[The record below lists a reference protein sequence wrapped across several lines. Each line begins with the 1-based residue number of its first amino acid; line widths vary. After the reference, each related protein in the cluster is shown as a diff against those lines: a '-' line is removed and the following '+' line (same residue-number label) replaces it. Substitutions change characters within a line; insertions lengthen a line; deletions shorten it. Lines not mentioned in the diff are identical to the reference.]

1 MKKYLLYIF
10 ASLSMMSFTIAL
22 DIGDIIAALKTGSAA
37 GIAKNF
43 DNTVEI
49 TLPGKTGS
57 FSKSQADLI
66 LRDFFENNTVKS
78 FTILHRGN
86 NGGSEYCIGTLAT
99 KTGNFRTTV
108 YMKQKADKQALQE
121 IRFELN

>member
-1 MKKYLLYIF
+1 MKKYLLYII
-10 ASLSMMSFTIAL
+10 ASLSMISFTIAS

>member
-1 MKKYLLYIF
+1 MKKFLLYITTSF
-10 ASLSMMSFTIAL
+10 LLMSFTVVFG
-22 DIGDIIAALKTGSAA
+22 IGDIITALKTGSAA

-66 LRDFFENNTVKS
+66 LRDFFENNSVKS
-78 FTILHRGN
+78 FTILHQGN

-108 YMKQKADKQALQE
+108 YMKQKSDKQALQE

>member
-1 MKKYLLYIF
+1 MKKYLLYII
-10 ASLSMMSFTIAL
+10 ASFSMMSFTIAFG
-22 DIGDIIAALKTGSAA
+22 IGDIISALKIGSAA

-66 LRDFFENNTVKS
+66 LRDFFENNTVKG
-78 FTILHRGN
+78 FAILHQGN

-108 YMKQKADKQALQE
+108 YMKQKADRQALQE

>member
-1 MKKYLLYIF
+1 MKKYLLYIIT
-10 ASLSMMSFTIAL
+10 SLSMMSFTIAL
-22 DIGDIIAALKTGSAA
+22 DIGDIIASLKTGSAA

>member
-1 MKKYLLYIF
+1 MKKYLLYII
-10 ASLSMMSFTIAL
+10 ASLSMMSFTIAF

>member
-1 MKKYLLYIF
+1 MKKYLLYII
-10 ASLSMMSFTIAL
+10 ASLSMISFTIAL

>member
-1 MKKYLLYIF
+1 ML
-10 ASLSMMSFTIAL
+10 SFTIAL
-22 DIGDIIAALKTGSAA
+22 DIGDIITALKTGSAA

>member
-1 MKKYLLYIF
+1 MKKYLFYII
-10 ASLSMMSFTIAL
+10 ASFSMLSFTIAL

-108 YMKQKADKQALQE
+108 YMKQKVDKQALQE

>member
-1 MKKYLLYIF
+1 MKKYLLYII

>member
-1 MKKYLLYIF
+1 MKKYLLYII
-10 ASLSMMSFTIAL
+10 ASLSMISFTIAL
-22 DIGDIIAALKTGSAA
+22 DIGDIIASLKTGSAA